1 MIRSLFFTTFLL
13 ILVEN
18 SISLICPQQ
27 LSSTRTCTTK
37 AHSSAALAVVHTT
50 SSNTYKINFHRQQ
63 QQYYH
68 NLPLT
73 QSSMIMRSKNEDR
86 IESDPTGRKRG
97 LILLPI
103 VLLIAIWLFSIPPE
117 FRRARICSEQQ
128 VIDNPG
134 SKCITGENWV
144 KGVQEYYRNG
154 GGVEFDFSID
164 PDN

>member
-37 AHSSAALAVVHTT
+37 AHSSVALAVVHT